1 MDSHRKFAIQSK
13 LSSQDQNSLAGD
25 MGFPPAG
32 PPIADLLEQF
42 KNHIEKE
49 EEEEANRQRL
59 GYHSEVANPDM

>member
-1 MDSHRKFAIQSK
+1 
-13 LSSQDQNSLAGD
+13 